1 MADKFLIQSL
11 LGDVINDTKSKCKQ
25 CPTEILTKNLV
36 RHYEAKHA
44 AILDFHRPVTRIY
57 KSKITTAEL
66 YQQNLINIMA
76 TTNLPFTF
84 WSNIYV
90 RENQE
95 LYTKE
100 LGVPCSAHA
109 MGEMVTTYSKVVRTR
124 IAEELRGQLISIKFD
139 IATRKHRKVLGI
151 SVQFMNEWHLEIRYL
166 GMVEV
171 PGKADHE
178 KLRQLIEQTMYEY
191 GLDISNVY
199 SCTTDNGGNVLL
211 TATNLLA
218 DIDTAVDTEDA
229 AYLQRQLDEFIR
241 DEEDEEEA
249 EDLDIT
255 MDRTLNLDECQE
267 IDVNGLNVSLY
278 VEDEEDQSVED
289 FLHQEAARMFGTKET
304 RCGAH
309 VIQLAVNDFLKQAT
323 RKKLIDR
330 TQARTKEVRNY
341 LRKLPPGH
349 TIPFP
354 ALANTTRWSST
365 FYMVCSLL
373 FSHETI

>member
-1 MADKFLIQSL
+1 
-11 LGDVINDTKSKCKQ
+11 
-25 CPTEILTKNLV
+25 
-36 RHYEAKHA
+36 
-44 AILDFHRPVTRIY
+44 
-57 KSKITTAEL
+57 
-66 YQQNLINIMA
+66 
-76 TTNLPFTF
+76 
-84 WSNIYV
+84 
-90 RENQE
+90 
-95 LYTKE
+95 
-100 LGVPCSAHA
+100 
-109 MGEMVTTYSKVVRTR
+109 
-124 IAEELRGQLISIKFD
+124 
-139 IATRKHRKVLGI
+139 
-151 SVQFMNEWHLEIRYL
+151 
-166 GMVEV
+166 
-171 PGKADHE
+171 
-178 KLRQLIEQTMYEY
+178 MYEY

-199 SCTTDNGGNVLL
+199 SCTTDNVGHVLL

-365 FYMVCSLL
+365 FYMVCTLL